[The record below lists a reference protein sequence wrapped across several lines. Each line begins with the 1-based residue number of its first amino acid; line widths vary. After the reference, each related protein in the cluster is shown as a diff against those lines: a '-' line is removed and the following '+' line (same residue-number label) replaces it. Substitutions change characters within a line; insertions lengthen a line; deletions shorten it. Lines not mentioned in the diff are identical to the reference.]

1 MSNIDE
7 VKRKI
12 FIKSFEEGKK
22 TSTKLNAIDYFD
34 YRSNYTGESRDSI
47 EVSDAQGFHVM
58 KISETEA
65 FKAFQELR
73 FSPCYSFEK
82 ALEKAGIEYREKD
95 ILRGNS
101 DVSDYIA
108 VYTGQSG
115 ISVYHVD
122 GKVSL
127 KQWGNVESYTRLM
140 LEGQVKMIG
149 DVKESI
155 CDRGVRHDFVSDGT
169 AKKIE
174 EAVDN
179 GICPVS
185 LTQEEKKEIGHYCGD
200 RDMKAVSFYGV
211 PVFDKSGKLKD
222 FQMMSITKK
231 EDGSFNAPIPL
242 RDEKGKV
249 VKFSV
254 DEYLKFENEVAQA
267 NDSMIRPY
275 VKQSKKTEGNTNS
288 NSMDL
293 QR

>member
-1 MSNIDE
+1 MSDIDE
-7 VKRKI
+7 VRRKI

-22 TSTKLNAIDYFD
+22 NSTQLNTVNYFD
-34 YRSNYTGESRDSI
+34 YRSNYTGTNRDAL
-47 EVSDAQGFHVM
+47 EVDNAQSFNVM
-58 KISETEA
+58 KISESEA
-65 FKAFQELR
+65 FKASQDLR
-73 FSPCYSFEK
+73 FCPCYSFEI
-82 ALEKAGIEYREKD
+82 ALQEAGIEYREKD
-95 ILRGNS
+95 ILQNNS

-115 ISVYHVD
+115 ISIYHLD
-122 GKVSL
+122 GKVNL
-127 KQWGNVESYTRLM
+127 KQWGNAGSYTRLM

-155 CDRGVRHDFVSDGT
+155 CDRGVRLDFISEET

-174 EAVDN
+174 EAVDK

-185 LTQEEKKEIGHYCGD
+185 LTQEEKKEIGRYCGKK
-200 RDMKAVSFYGV
+200 DMKAVSFYGI
-211 PVFDKSGKLKD
+211 PVFDESGKLKD
-222 FQMMSITKK
+222 FNMMSITKK

-249 VKFSV
+249 MKFSV
-254 DEYLKFENEVAQA
+254 DEYLKFEDEVAQA
-267 NDSMIRPY
+267 NDSMVRPY

-288 NSMDL
+288 NSRDL